1 MKYLKKFNE
10 GVRSYIDLESPY
22 TVGDLKKYI
31 NELPD
36 DMPVILF
43 DETMNQPR
51 YNFIGTIDVEEL
63 DNLDSGKHPTEG
75 EALVIVI

>member
-10 GVRSYIDLESPY
+10 GVREYSDLESPY
-22 TVGDLKKYI
+22 TVGDLKEYI

-51 YNFIGTIDVEEL
+51 PNFIATINVEEL
-63 DNLDSGKHPTEG
+63 DNLRPDKHPTEG